1 MRLCLMMKSLI
12 TIVSLTLLLGVSGL
26 DIIDIDY
33 NDDADFQ
40 VIG

>member
-1 MRLCLMMKSLI
+1 MRLCLKMKGLI
-12 TIVSLTLLLGVSGL
+12 TIVSALLLGVSGL
-26 DIIDIDY
+26 DIIDIEN

>member
-1 MRLCLMMKSLI
+1 MRLCIKMKGLI
-12 TIVSLTLLLGVSGL
+12 TIVSVALLLGVSGL
-26 DIIDIDY
+26 DIIDIEN